1 MLVLTT
7 EGRKRRQPPGQINA
21 GVKAMKRKFRLGQ
34 MLATIGVLELCKHKH
49 IDLGPLIDRHV
60 SGDWGDVDDA
70 QREANEE
77 AVKECGTIVS
87 VYHPHGVRV
96 LIVTDGD
103 RSHTVAMLPHEY

>member
-1 MLVLTT
+1 
-7 EGRKRRQPPGQINA
+7 
-21 GVKAMKRKFRLGQ
+21 MKRKFRLGQ

-49 IDLGPLIDRHV
+49 IDLGPMIDRHV

-70 QREANEE
+70 QREANDE
-77 AVKECGTIVS
+77 ALKDSGTIVS
-87 VYHPHGVRV
+87 VYHPHGVRM